1 MSKSRQMIARI
12 PPIPILVL
20 KRLAIGALTL
30 LVVSAVIFWAV
41 ELLPGDIATEV
52 LGQSA
57 TPETIAAFKDRFGLN
72 DPAGVRYVNWL
83 GNALRGD
90 LGLSLANQRPI
101 AGLIGDRAFN
111 TFFLAAYAALIAV
124 PVAVLLGL
132 VAALYRGSFLDRWIS
147 SSTLAVIS
155 FPEYFVAYI
164 LILIFS
170 VQLGWFPSLASVTPN
185 MALGDR
191 LYAAFL
197 PALTMVLIVVA
208 HMMRMT
214 RAAIVNL
221 LALPYIEMADLKGIK
236 RWRVIVVH
244 ALPNAIAPIVTVIA
258 LNLAYLIVG
267 VVLVEVVFVY
277 PGLGQLLVDSVSKR
291 DMPVVQAAC
300 LIFAATYILLNLF
313 ADIIGIV
320 SNPRLLHPR

>member
-1 MSKSRQMIARI
+1 MTAKIS
-12 PPIPILVL
+12 PIPKLIL
-20 KRLAIGALTL
+20 KRLAIGVLTL

-57 TPETIAAFKDRFGLN
+57 TPETIAAFRDRFGLN
-72 DPAGVRYVNWL
+72 DPAGVRYINWL
-83 GNALRGD
+83 SGALRLD
-90 LGLSLANQRPI
+90 FGLSISSQRPI
-101 AGLIGDRAFN
+101 AELIGDRAFN
-111 TFFLAAYAALIAV
+111 TFFLAGYAALIAV
-124 PVAVLLGL
+124 PVAVFLGL
-132 VAALYRGSFLDRWIS
+132 IAALHRDSLLDRTIS
-147 SSTLAVIS
+147 SLTLAVIS

-164 LILIFS
+164 LILLFA
-170 VQLGWFPSLASVTPN
+170 VQMQWFPSLASVTPD
-185 MALGDR
+185 MSLGQR
-191 LYAAFL
+191 LYVTFL
-197 PALTMVLIVVA
+197 PAMTMVLIVVA

-221 LALPYIEMADLKGIK
+221 LAMPYIEMAELKGLR
-236 RWRVIVVH
+236 RWRVIAVH
-244 ALPNAIAPIVTVIA
+244 ALPNAVAPIVTVIA

-291 DMPVVQAAC
+291 DIPMVQAAC
-300 LIFAATYILLNLF
+300 MIFAATYILLNLA
-313 ADIIGIV
+313 ADIVGIA